1 MAAAPAEVSLRALA
15 RILLCIGGRPY
26 EPGTE
31 KLERLHARMVVER
44 GEVASTLAG
53 CRLIGVD
60 GGLLVCRELRGLP
73 DPVVVASGDR
83 LIWDGRF
90 AVGVTVAGG
99 PSAKE
104 TRLLALGAAGWSEV
118 VGAWPELRRHPMP
131 RQARLS
137 LPALADGEGIL
148 NVPHLAYRR
157 GGSDAE
163 EVGFVAAFRPTKAA
177 SGAGYFLA

>member
-1 MAAAPAEVSLRALA
+1 
-15 RILLCIGGRPY
+15 
-26 EPGTE
+26 
-31 KLERLHARMVVER
+31 
-44 GEVASTLAG
+44 
-53 CRLIGVD
+53 
-60 GGLLVCRELRGLP
+60 
-73 DPVVVASGDR
+73 
-83 LIWDGRF
+83 
-90 AVGVTVAGG
+90 
-99 PSAKE
+99 
-104 TRLLALGAAGWSEV
+104 
-118 VGAWPELRRHPMP
+118 MP